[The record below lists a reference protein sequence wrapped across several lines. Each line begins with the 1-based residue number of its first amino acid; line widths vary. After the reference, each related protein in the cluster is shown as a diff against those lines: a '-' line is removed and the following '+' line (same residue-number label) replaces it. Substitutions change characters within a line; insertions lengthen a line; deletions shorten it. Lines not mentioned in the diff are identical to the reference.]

1 MEYDDDHVEDGRF
14 ALDDSLKPYMAYS
27 RDLGASEGA
36 VLTFAHT
43 VREAK
48 IVAWSLVRNMDI
60 VEEWTDLAV
69 NRLKDIHI
77 YSEADQE
84 KLLSGTPHVIE
95 SPRTCVVCH
104 LWGEPINED
113 GVCESCYEDEEADKE
128 TALL

>member
-1 MEYDDDHVEDGRF
+1 MEYDDDHGPGDK
-14 ALDDSLKPYMAYS
+14 AKIDDSLKPYMAYS
-27 RDLGASEGA
+27 REMGAPEGA
-36 VLTFAHT
+36 ILVFAHT
-43 VREAK
+43 VRKAK
-48 IVAWSLVRNMDI
+48 AIAWYSCGEFVDEYI
-60 VEEWTDLAV
+60 DLAV
-69 NRLKDIHI
+69 NRLKKIHI

-95 SPRTCVVCH
+95 SPKTCAVCH